1 MVGRG
6 DVEDDDRRRAHAAG
20 LTDADLL
27 QLVAECTFAGLVG
40 TIDHL
45 AGHVP
50 LDPFLLPRLWKAGV
64 DRSASRIAPLHAG
77 VDVTPRTVAA
87 VADPCAAMRSF
98 VDAYGAGDVETMR
111 AALADGFVGYVT
123 NAAAGVERVDGPD
136 AYLTR
141 LPVLASTAAI
151 TQTVA
156 VAADQAL
163 TMVEIHARRE
173 ARELH
178 NFGAFLSRH
187 DAEGRVVELWMVD
200 ARPAYSDEF
209 WS

>member
-1 MVGRG
+1 
-6 DVEDDDRRRAHAAG
+6 
-20 LTDADLL
+20 
-27 QLVAECTFAGLVG
+27 
-40 TIDHL
+40 
-45 AGHVP
+45 
-50 LDPFLLPRLWKAGV
+50 
-64 DRSASRIAPLHAG
+64 
-77 VDVTPRTVAA
+77 
-87 VADPCAAMRSF
+87 MRSF
-98 VDAYGAGDVETMR
+98 LDAYGAGDIETMR

-123 NAAAGVERVDGPD
+123 NAGAEVDRVDGPE
-136 AYLTR
+136 AYLAR
-141 LPVLASTAAI
+141 LPVLASAGATAAI

-163 TMVEIHARRE
+163 TMVEIHAQRE

-187 DAEGRVVELWMVD
+187 DAEGRIVELWMVD